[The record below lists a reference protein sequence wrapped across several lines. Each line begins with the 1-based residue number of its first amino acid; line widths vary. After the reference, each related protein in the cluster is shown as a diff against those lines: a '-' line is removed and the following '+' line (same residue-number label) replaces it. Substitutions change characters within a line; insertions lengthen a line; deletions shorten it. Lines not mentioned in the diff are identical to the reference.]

1 MNPLLVK
8 QTMILSAI
16 LGGILGVITLIPFV
30 QGFSFL
36 FLFVGVAALVIVYMK
51 KNDLI
56 GIIDVKEGMALGGII
71 GFVAFMAFSLVFIP
85 LDLLLGAFLGL
96 FKIPY
101 NTYAL
106 NIFIQSG
113 FFVLVVLII
122 FIGVLNALMNAFSGL
137 VTIYMYEVLTG
148 VKKEEKEKEEAVDFE
163 IKE

>member
-8 QTMILSAI
+8 QTAILSAI
-16 LGGILGVITLIPFV
+16 LGGIIGVLTLIPFI

-36 FLFVGVAALVIVYMK
+36 FLFLGVAALVIIYMK

-71 GFVAFMAFSLVFIP
+71 GFVSFVAFAAVFIP
-85 LDLLLGAFLGL
+85 LDLLLGWFLGL
-96 FKIPY
+96 FKLTY
-101 NTYAL
+101 NTYGL

-113 FFVLVVLII
+113 FFVLIILII
-122 FIGVLNALMNAFSGL
+122 FMGILNALMNAFSGL

-148 VKKEEKEKEEAVDFE
+148 VKKEEKQEENVDFE

>member
-8 QTMILSAI
+8 QTAILSAI
-16 LGGILGVITLIPFV
+16 LGGILGIITLVPFV

-36 FLFVGVAALVIVYMK
+36 FLFLGVAALVIIYMK

-71 GFVAFMAFSLVFIP
+71 GFVAFIAFAIVFIP
-85 LDLLLGAFLGL
+85 LDLLLGAALGA
-96 FKIPY
+96 FKVPY
-101 NTYAL
+101 NTYGL

-113 FFVLVVLII
+113 FFVLVILII
-122 FIGVLNALMNAFSGL
+122 FMGILNALVNAFSGL
-137 VTIYMYEVLTG
+137 VTVYMYEVLTG
-148 VKKEEKEKEEAVDFE
+148 VKKEEKQEENVDFE

>member
-8 QTMILSAI
+8 QTAILSAI
-16 LGGILGVITLIPFV
+16 LGGILGVLTLIPFV

-36 FLFVGVAALVIVYMK
+36 FLFIGVAALVIVYMK

-71 GFVAFMAFSLVFIP
+71 GFASFVTFAAIFIP

-101 NTYAL
+101 NTYGL

-113 FFVLVVLII
+113 FFVLIVLIL
-122 FIGVLNALMNAFSGL
+122 FLAMLNALMNAFSGL

-148 VKKEEKEKEEAVDFE
+148 VKKEEKQEENVDFE